1 VQYRLIV
8 GRVRGR
14 EATVAGVGTLHK
26 GFSIEYA
33 WAQVGSA
40 ADRRQAGAY
49 YIGAAEGG
57 EPPGRWWGP
66 GAQALGFRKGQE
78 IERKPYDLVFGQ
90 RVHPLD
96 GTRLGRRRLA
106 ADRAAEAIYSHLLQ
120 AEPHATAQRKRELRD
135 EAAREARQSPPYF
148 NFTFSLSKSISL
160 FHASLGENARRAYED
175 GDSEAEA
182 FWAGEI
188 AALDEMIYAANRATL
203 EFFQAQ
209 AGHTRLGAHAGR
221 VKGRETGEWREAD
234 LAVASWYQHTS
245 RDGDPQL
252 HMHNQILHAA
262 LTSHDG
268 KWRAPDLVPVQ
279 QDEPPPW
286 HIPA

>member
-1 VQYRLIV
+1 LAPLRTADRLAPTTL
-8 GRVRGR
+8 GRLRVVSLRAAGGAQVPRRWGSAKARRSSASPMTWCSASVCTHWTARGWGGADWPQTGRLRRSTPTFSKPSRTPRRSGSGSCGTRQRGR
-14 EATVAGVGTLHK
+14 R
-26 GFSIEYA
+26 
-33 WAQVGSA
+33 GS
-40 ADRRQAGAY
+40 
-49 YIGAAEGG
+49 
-57 EPPGRWWGP
+57 
-66 GAQALGFRKGQE
+66 
-78 IERKPYDLVFGQ
+78 
-90 RVHPLD
+90 
-96 GTRLGRRRLA
+96 RLRL
-106 ADRAAEAIYSHLLQ
+106 
-120 AEPHATAQRKRELRD
+120 
-135 EAAREARQSPPYF
+135 
-148 NFTFSLSKSISL
+148 TFSLSKSISL

-286 HIPA
+286 HLPA